1 MKLKVSLQQIIFF
14 VFLSFLFNQKTFS
27 QCLQIESILVDA
39 CDTGS
44 DEGLNEMVRFK
55 VGAAPINTSSL
66 SVNWP
71 NNSWQGLVQNATTQS
86 KVDDLNLQITAAGGC
101 GQLIQPTSGVLPAN
115 AKVILVTSFNFD
127 IALNDFGS
135 ITEDI
140 YIIFQDNASTTT
152 GHFANYNSTSG
163 LRTLSMSF
171 GGGCSDSVT
180 YQRSSLIDTSGN
192 SYAENGATVNFTP
205 SGIPSYVNNGCVA
218 PVDIFSVDAGNSP
231 ISACAGATISLLGIA
246 QGQQTVGWTAP
257 SGSFFSSTT
266 LGTNYTIDPTA
277 TGSITLTLNATNS
290 CSIDKTDTVIVN
302 VTSGTTPTFTAVAPI
317 CSGGSLSA
325 LPTTSNNSIT
335 GTWSPALDNTAT
347 KIYTFTPTVGQCATA
362 ATLTITVNPNVLPTF
377 TAVSP
382 ICSGGSL
389 SALPTTSNNSITGT
403 WSPAL
408 DNTATKI
415 YTFTPTVGQCA
426 TTATL
431 TITVNPNVL
440 PTFTAVSPICSGGSL
455 SALPTTS
462 NNSITGAWS
471 PALDNTATKIY
482 TFTPTAGQCATI
494 TTLTITVINN
504 VITNQNYYLCIN
516 KAGLL
521 IAPVTID
528 SNLSPSQYSFAWT
541 FNGNPISATTSSYP
555 ASTLG
560 IYKVIATDLSGGCVK
575 ILIADVKESNEATA
589 AATVG
594 TDFDNQQEIIV
605 TVTSGLGNYSYQLN
619 DGLLQNSNI
628 FSVSQGGEYVVNVI
642 DNLGCNNFI
651 LDVTVLNYP
660 RFFTP
665 NGDGFHDTWNISGLP
680 KPDKSV
686 IFIYDRYGKLLK
698 EIAPLGEG
706 WDGIYNS
713 HVLPATDYWFKIL
726 YQDVIGV
733 NKEFKAHFSLKR

>member
-408 DNTATKI
+408 DNM
-415 YTFTPTVGQCA
+415 
-426 TTATL
+426 
-431 TITVNPNVL
+431 
-440 PTFTAVSPICSGGSL
+440 
-455 SALPTTS
+455 
-462 NNSITGAWS
+462 
-471 PALDNTATKIY
+471 ATKIY